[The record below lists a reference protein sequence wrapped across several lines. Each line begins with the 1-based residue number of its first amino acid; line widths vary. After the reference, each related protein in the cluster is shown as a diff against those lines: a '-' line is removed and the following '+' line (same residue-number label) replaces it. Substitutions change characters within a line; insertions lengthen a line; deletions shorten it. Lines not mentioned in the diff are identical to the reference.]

1 LKFPTI
7 IDDHLSHYEFQCCAL
22 RSGISAG
29 VLNFQ
34 DIHSDLHFWCVLE
47 ITVDPPSPEEI
58 VDVKITSKNPIWIK
72 IPIRSP
78 NPDSIIFHAEIS
90 DNDLNGIEDFT
101 SVSNLTTDY
110 FFDLH
115 LCTQCI

>member
-7 IDDHLSHYEFQCCAL
+7 IDCHLSHYEFQCCAL

-34 DIHSDLHFWCVLE
+34 DIHSDLHFWYFLE
-47 ITVDPPSPEEI
+47 ITADPPFPEEI
-58 VDVKITSKNPIWIK
+58 VDVKITSQNPIRIK
-72 IPIRSP
+72 IPIRNP

-90 DNDLNGIEDFT
+90 DNDLNGIKDFA
-101 SVSNLTTDY
+101 SVSNLPTYY
-110 FFDLH
+110 FSDLH
-115 LCTQCI
+115 LCTQWI